1 VYVPPFDTPRSVPAK
16 FGKRLP
22 PPKLELEPIP
32 LELEPAPI
40 IVREPSK
47 DLAHF
52 PDPQP
57 DKYDAG
63 QPTTHDG
70 EVHCCAMAAK
80 FTTGLMGV
88 TTAPLP
94 IGMCD
99 FISDWGP
106 SPTMPK
112 KGFSS
117 KRKVG
122 KTVWLLTRYCGWCGH
137 VTKPYRKKLHDV
149 NEDPDACIPA

>member
-1 VYVPPFDTPRSVPAK
+1 M
-16 FGKRLP
+16 P